1 ARSYG
6 TAFPHASRPPGAAP
20 TTRGGRPGVRARV
33 PVRARRDLVRARLLR
48 RISPRQS
55 GPRAVR
61 RPDLRARTPIR
72 AVSSRGRGDTGRR
85 VHLVARLL
93 HHAGTRAPVQ
103 LPPQRARSVRRPV
116 RHPRLRGPD
125 GEPRR
130 AKASRRD
137 RDARGTRVRRDRVRT
152 GARATSSPLSCV
164 DQGCWCWCSS
174 TTCSSSTT
182 SLPDSWTFVVPSG
195 PTFTLVVLSM
205 GSSRRTVRFSTTS
218 FSSTTGLLR
227 LLTGRVQNGCQL
239 EHAAQGEREQRRR
252 RDHRQDSRTYEGE
265 AETEPRGGPPD
276 RQSAGD
282 GMGGGGDR
290 DEPRRAEDP

>member
-1 ARSYG
+1 
-6 TAFPHASRPPGAAP
+6 
-20 TTRGGRPGVRARV
+20 
-33 PVRARRDLVRARLLR
+33 
-48 RISPRQS
+48 
-55 GPRAVR
+55 
-61 RPDLRARTPIR
+61 
-72 AVSSRGRGDTGRR
+72 
-85 VHLVARLL
+85 
-93 HHAGTRAPVQ
+93 
-103 LPPQRARSVRRPV
+103 PQRARPVRRPV
-116 RHPRLRGPD
+116 RDPRLRGPQR
-125 GEPRR
+125 EPRR
-130 AKASRRD
+130 AKAPRRG
-137 RDARGTRVRRDRVRT
+137 RYPRGAGVRRGRVRK
-152 GARATSSPLSCV
+152 RALATPSPLSCL
-164 DQGCWCWCSS
+164 DQGCWCSCSS

-195 PTFTLVVLSM
+195 PTFTFVLSM
-205 GSSRRTVRFSTTS
+205 GSSRRTVRFSRTS

-252 RDHRQDSRTYEGE
+252 RHHRQDSRAYEGE